1 VLVNHRRA
9 LWYALGLLAA
19 MILVFL
25 GVGRHPPEAAPLTT
39 VPFIGEWDQGVYDW
53 VDEVRSEPLT
63 ALARVLNVLGGG
75 LVTIPVRIAVAVYLA
90 VVRRW
95 RALSVWLGTWAVAE
109 ILLAGAKAFFH
120 RGRPPEPLVDVVGY
134 SFPSGHAVAGAA
146 TAVALV
152 LVLMPAGPR
161 RRRWEWT
168 AAAFAFVM
176 ASSRVYLH
184 AHWLSDVVAGVLLG
198 SGVAL
203 GVAVIAT
210 EIRDRALDVGHHA
223 EPPPAEPP
231 TAERPLAEP
240 PPTEPTTAEPI

>member
-1 VLVNHRRA
+1 
-9 LWYALGLLAA
+9 
-19 MILVFL
+19 
-25 GVGRHPPEAAPLTT
+25 
-39 VPFIGEWDQGVYDW
+39 
-53 VDEVRSEPLT
+53 
-63 ALARVLNVLGGG
+63 
-75 LVTIPVRIAVAVYLA
+75 
-90 VVRRW
+90 
-95 RALSVWLGTWAVAE
+95 
-109 ILLAGAKAFFH
+109 
-120 RGRPPEPLVDVVGY
+120 
-134 SFPSGHAVAGAA
+134 
-146 TAVALV
+146 
-152 LVLMPAGPR
+152 
-161 RRRWEWT
+161 
-168 AAAFAFVM
+168 M